1 MGQQPRHPH
10 YTRTAFGKMPIGT
23 QFRSTPTTTAYGWLK
38 VSTRTAR
45 INGNGASYY
54 FRMDDTLYVEIG
66 HWAEM
71 LGGSLTGDNDA

>member
-1 MGQQPRHPH
+1 MGQQPPTKRHQH
-10 YTRTAFGKMPIGT
+10 YTRTTFGQMPVGT

-45 INGNGASYY
+45 INGNGAVYY
-54 FRMDDTLYVEIG
+54 FRNDDPLYVELG

-71 LGGSLTGDNDA
+71 VGRSLTDV